1 MNDTDQNRWQ
11 EAARRGQLTPEQ
23 LAALARQHG
32 WTAAQHEEL
41 RQELYLSRVLSE
53 MPPVPVST
61 NFTHRVLEA
70 LDGEPVRRQVTWR
83 EWLARHWPR
92 LAVPAAAAAAV
103 ALYVGLHQHQDAA
116 RRAELAA
123 SVQTVATL
131 ATAPA
136 TAPEGLDMEV
146 WENFDVI
153 LRMGAV
159 AADNDLLRMLGS
171 PPSR

>member
-1 MNDTDQNRWQ
+1 MNDAEQQQWQ
-11 EAARRGQLTPEQ
+11 EAARRGQLTTEQ
-23 LAALARQHG
+23 LEALARQHG
-32 WTAAQHEEL
+32 WSAEQCEEL
-41 RQELYLSRVLSE
+41 RQELLLSRMLTA
-53 MPPVPVST
+53 MPSVPVST

-70 LDGEPVRRQVTWR
+70 LDREVVRRQVTWR

-92 LAVPAAAAAAV
+92 LAVPAAAAAAM
-103 ALYVGLHQHQDAA
+103 ALYVGLHQQQNAA

-123 SVQTVATL
+123 SVQAVATL

-136 TAPEGLDMEV
+136 TAPEALDMEV